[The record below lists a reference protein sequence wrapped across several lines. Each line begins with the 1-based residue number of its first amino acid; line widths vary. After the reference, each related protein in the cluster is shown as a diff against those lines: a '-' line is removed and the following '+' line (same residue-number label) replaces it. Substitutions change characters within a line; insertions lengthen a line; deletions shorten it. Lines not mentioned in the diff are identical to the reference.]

1 MSARTLELHQDRAL
15 PADPN
20 QRAIARGIYEQVKGL
35 PIISMHGHV
44 EADAFAAN
52 RPFADPAQ
60 LLIVPDHYVC
70 RMLYSQGMSPEQMG
84 IPRVD
89 GGATEGDSRTI
100 WRHFCSNWK
109 LFRGTPS
116 RYWLTD
122 ELRSVFGVTEQP
134 SAENADALYDQ
145 IASVIAAPDFRPQQL
160 LDRFNIELIS
170 TTDAAGYDM
179 SHHVSLAEQGLGE
192 RVLPTF
198 RPDAV
203 IYLDRADWQANID
216 LLAKTSGQDLGSYAG
231 YLEALRQRRQ
241 AFAEAGALA
250 SDHGHFYADTTPL
263 PESVA
268 ADIYQRR
275 ASGGEVTPAEVHAF
289 AAHML
294 FQMAA
299 MACEDGLV
307 MQIHPGVLRDHHSG
321 VFATHGQD
329 KGFDIPFATE
339 YTRALRPLLDAFG
352 TDPRFRCIVFT
363 IDETVYSRELAPMA
377 GVYPA
382 MRIGAPW
389 WFIDSPEGMR
399 RFFET
404 AVETAG
410 FYNMSGFVDD
420 TRAYCSIPARHDL
433 YRRIGAGYLS
443 RLVTEHRLGEDE
455 AVETAID
462 LAYNLPKLAYQ
473 ARRA

>member
-1 MSARTLELHQDRAL
+1 MSVNSLELHPDRAL
-15 PADPN
+15 PTDPN
-20 QRAIARGIYEQVKGL
+20 QRTVARAIYETVSGL

-44 EADAFAAN
+44 DAQTFAEN
-52 RPFADPAQ
+52 QPFADPAQ

-70 RMLYSQGMSPEQMG
+70 RMLYSQGVRPEQLG

-89 GGATEGDSRTI
+89 GGVTETDSRTI
-100 WRHFCSNWK
+100 WRHFCANWK

-122 ELRSVFGVTEQP
+122 ELGSVFGVTEAP
-134 SAENADALYDQ
+134 SVENADALYDQ
-145 IASVIAAPDFRPQQL
+145 VAGVLADPTFRPQQL

-170 TTDAAGYDM
+170 TTDPAGSPLKD
-179 SHHVSLAEQGLGE
+179 HASLTAQGLGD

-203 IYLDRADWQANID
+203 VYLDRTDWQPSVEA
-216 LLAKTSGQDLGSYAG
+216 LATASGVDVASYAG
-231 YLEALRQRRQ
+231 YLAALRERRQ
-241 AFAEAGALA
+241 AFVRMGALA

-263 PESVA
+263 PASVA
-268 ADIYQRR
+268 AEIYERR
-275 ASGGEVTPAEVHAF
+275 FAGGEVTQAEVHAF

-299 MACEDGLV
+299 MAREDGLV
-307 MQIHPGVLRDHHSG
+307 MQIHPGVLRDHNSG
-321 VFATHGQD
+321 VFAAHGQD

-339 YTRALRPLLDAFG
+339 FTNSLRPLLDAFG
-352 TDPRFRCIVFT
+352 MDPRFRCVVFT
-363 IDETVYSRELAPMA
+363 IDETVYTRELAPMA

-382 MRIGAPW
+382 MRLGAPW
-389 WFIDSPEGMR
+389 WFIDSPESMR

-404 AVETAG
+404 ASETAG

-433 YRRIGAGYLS
+433 FRRVSAGYLA
-443 RLVTEHRLGEDE
+443 RLVTEHRLGEAE
-455 AVETAID
+455 AIETAID

-473 ARRA
+473 RRQG